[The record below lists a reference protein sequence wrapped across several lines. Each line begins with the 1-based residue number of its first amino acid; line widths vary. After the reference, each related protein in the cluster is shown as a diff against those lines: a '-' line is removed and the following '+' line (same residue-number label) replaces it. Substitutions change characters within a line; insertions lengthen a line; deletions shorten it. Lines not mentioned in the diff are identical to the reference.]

1 MAQAEDYHLSQFK
14 KGGRVVAGIADDEK
28 RLGELGIHM
37 SHDTFDTLKSRLIMP
52 DAVREVIAHAEA
64 TGDKLYLPGKNRYL
78 ARMSHDRA
86 TIYVDYS
93 VELAGGYTIH
103 TAYGHQ
109 VEIKEGP

>member
-1 MAQAEDYHLSQFK
+1 M
-14 KGGRVVAGIADDEK
+14 VDDEK

-37 SHDTFDTLKSRLIMP
+37 SHNTFNTIKSRLIMP
-52 DAVREVIAHAEA
+52 DALKEVIAHAEA

-78 ARMSHDRA
+78 ARMSHDLA

-93 VELAGGYTIH
+93 VGPAGGYTVH
-103 TAYGHQ
+103 TAYGYK